1 MDRYRTVTVNSECR
15 HVPILRESD
24 GAGITNHC
32 TIRPFKFPPVGMAI
46 KKTVKFSFRQSVLI
60 IDMSVGKKET
70 FSVIYQQDVIGQNGK
85 VQQHLVH
92 LRITV
97 STDGHNFTGHRI
109 KTFCN
114 PLRIKSLRYPV
125 PRTIIQDFIIIY

>member
-1 MDRYRTVTVNSECR
+1 MLEV
-15 HVPILRESD
+15 HAILQRQRCKENMTEKTGTLSD
-24 GAGITNHC
+24 AY
-32 TIRPFKFPPVGMAI
+32 AI